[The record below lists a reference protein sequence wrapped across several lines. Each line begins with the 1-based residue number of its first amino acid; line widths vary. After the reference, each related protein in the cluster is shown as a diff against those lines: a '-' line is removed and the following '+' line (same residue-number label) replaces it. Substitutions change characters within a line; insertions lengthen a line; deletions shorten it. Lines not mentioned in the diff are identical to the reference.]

1 MIGVFISVTVFIVI
15 TLIFIDYFMVKNSNV
30 YFFLK
35 KNKRKFVVFGKYVI
49 SLLHQFWVVISALK
63 YFLAHNSPFEQD

>member
-30 YFFLK
+30 IFF
-35 KNKRKFVVFGKYVI
+35 
-49 SLLHQFWVVISALK
+49 
-63 YFLAHNSPFEQD
+63 